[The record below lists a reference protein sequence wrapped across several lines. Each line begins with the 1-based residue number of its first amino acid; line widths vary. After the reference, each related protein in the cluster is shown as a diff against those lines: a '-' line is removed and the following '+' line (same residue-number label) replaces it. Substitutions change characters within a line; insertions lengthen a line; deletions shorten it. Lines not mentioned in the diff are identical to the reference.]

1 MSPSSEPNAIRM
13 AHSALADRGT
23 ALVQHCRT
31 SLGRE
36 LTPALRA
43 SLTALSDEIVGR
55 HGASSAATL
64 VYGSCLW
71 WGELDGVVDLFL
83 LVDDYRSA
91 YPGPGRAAWN
101 QRLPP
106 NVFPLFDPER
116 EGIVRAKY
124 AVLSLAHLRSC
135 TRLECAHCFVWA
147 RLCQPA
153 AIVFARDY
161 RVRERIAYAA
171 ARSVAALVSLA
182 LALAAD
188 QDGQVRIGADLWSHA
203 FAATYRAEWRFEAG
217 ARGAELVAVE
227 AGYYDEAL
235 RGAVLLLEGEGVVEV
250 GDDRVR
256 IDPRYRRQVLRAWRL
271 RSRTSKALAAG
282 RLVKNAFLFGDWV
295 PYALWKMERH
305 TGVRLQPSA
314 AQRRHPFLLGWP
326 LLFQVLRRRIL
337 R

>member
-1 MSPSSEPNAIRM
+1 MT
-13 AHSALADRGT
+13 HSALAHRGT
-23 ALVQHCRT
+23 TLVQHCRA

-43 SLTALSDEIVGR
+43 SLEELSEEIVNR
-55 HGASSAATL
+55 HGATSAATL
-64 VYGSCLW
+64 AYGSCLW
-71 WGELDGVVDLFL
+71 WGDLDGVADLFL

-91 YPGPGRAAWN
+91 YSSFARAAWN
-101 QRLPP
+101 HRLPP

-116 EGIVRAKY
+116 DGVVRAKY

-153 AIVFARDY
+153 AIVFARDSH
-161 RVRERIAYAA
+161 VRERIAYAA
-171 ARSVAALVSLA
+171 AHSVATAISLA

-188 QDGQVRIGADLWSHA
+188 REGRVHIGADLWPRA
-203 FAATYRAEWRFEAG
+203 FAATYRAEWRFEAS
-217 ARGAELVAVE
+217 ARGAELVAGE
-227 AGYYDEAL
+227 SAYYEGAL
-235 RGAVLLLEGEGVVEV
+235 RGALMLLEGEGAVENR
-250 GDDRVR
+250 GDGVR
-256 IDPRYRRQVLRAWRL
+256 IDPVYRRRVLRSWRL

-282 RLVKNAFLFGDWV
+282 RLLKNAFLFGDWV